1 MVILGIVSYLLVRE
15 YRNTEADARRSA
27 LNIVQLINRDIRN
40 TFSIYDSA
48 LINLIDLLHTQAL
61 ATLPA
66 QTRQSLLFDRTN
78 EAPSSFGFFVL
89 DAQGK
94 LIARSK
100 PVVSVPPNATQQ
112 PWFSVQQNS
121 TRDELFISHPYLASS
136 DSPEWIIYLSRRLV
150 AEDGTFAGVA
160 VGKLKISYFQNLFRG
175 LDIGPSGNISL
186 LDTDGTLMLQYPP
199 TSKISIG
206 QDLSQA
212 PNFRRFLNERFGSFI
227 AMSGIYHH
235 ERLYTF
241 AQVHDLPI
249 IVVVAIAASSIFSN
263 WQHTALVIGSV
274 TLLLCLGLLW
284 LTWLLIRELNLRLH
298 AERDL
303 AALASTDPLTG
314 LANRRTLDRAL
325 DLEWRR
331 AQRTGCPLSLVMIDI
346 DHFKAFNDLYGHQAG
361 DEAIRQVAAV
371 IKTHVRRPSDL
382 AARYGGEEFAVVLT
396 ETEAANTRLL
406 CEKIRLAVEQM
417 PPVLPEHK
425 KLTISL
431 GSCTRYAKPGETQDA
446 LLSAADKALYQAKKA
461 GRNRVVN
468 INETGLNAVKPPL
481 V

>member
-112 PWFSVQQNS
+112 PWFSAQQNS

-212 PNFRRFLNERFGSFI
+212 PNFQRFLNAPPKIKRSRE
-227 AMSGIYHH
+227 
-235 ERLYTF
+235 
-241 AQVHDLPI
+241 
-249 IVVVAIAASSIFSN
+249 SSLL
-263 WQHTALVIGSV
+263 QMCTARS
-274 TLLLCLGLLW
+274 
-284 LTWLLIRELNLRLH
+284 
-298 AERDL
+298 
-303 AALASTDPLTG
+303 S
-314 LANRRTLDRAL
+314 
-325 DLEWRR
+325 
-331 AQRTGCPLSLVMIDI
+331 
-346 DHFKAFNDLYGHQAG
+346 
-361 DEAIRQVAAV
+361 
-371 IKTHVRRPSDL
+371 
-382 AARYGGEEFAVVLT
+382 
-396 ETEAANTRLL
+396 
-406 CEKIRLAVEQM
+406 
-417 PPVLPEHK
+417 
-425 KLTISL
+425 
-431 GSCTRYAKPGETQDA
+431 
-446 LLSAADKALYQAKKA
+446 
-461 GRNRVVN
+461 
-468 INETGLNAVKPPL
+468 
-481 V
+481 